1 VGGGVLRGAGQP
13 IGGSQAGT
21 TGPLVD
27 DASQTVNPS
36 PSQAGGGGGVA
47 AVNSVTPPSPT
58 LTFTSVDSGLSQW
71 QLISMTEN
79 TKQGSNSGYG
89 WAPAKQSLDQILRQ
103 ISLEEMADKMGRL
116 FVPTSVI
123 NCISNNTAEPTNS
136 WGSLSGCTTP
146 PRDGDG
152 GGETSLYLDNSIGG
166 LSWAGD
172 ATAES
177 TMPEVTIDTPPPE
190 MMTSEDWNTEANVVY
205 NEEEKEDEKNSW
217 KVTRIEQEASQKKTP
232 AAKESVQSG
241 SLRVATGM
249 DCLGWPGAWNAGTAR
264 NRTYFLYELPL
275 FSPPRFKPPTAGGEQ
290 AFSDSVS
297 KWNNRRLPV
306 FLLST

>member
-1 VGGGVLRGAGQP
+1 MMLSRRSTPPPVKRGGRGCSGQLCDP
-13 IGGSQAGT
+13 
-21 TGPLVD
+21 
-27 DASQTVNPS
+27 
-36 PSQAGGGGGVA
+36 
-47 AVNSVTPPSPT
+47 PPSPT
-58 LTFTSVDSGLSQW
+58 LTFTSVGSGLSQW

-79 TKQGSNSGYG
+79 TNKGSNSGYG

-123 NCISNNTAEPTNS
+123 NCISNNTAEATNS

-152 GGETSLYLDNSIGG
+152 GETTNLYLDNSIGG

-172 ATAES
+172 AAES
-177 TMPEVTIDTPPPE
+177 TIPEVTIDTPPPE
-190 MMTSEDWNTEANVVY
+190 MMTSEDWNTTTWTGMEANVVY
-205 NEEEKEDEKNSW
+205 NEEKEDEKNIH
-217 KVTRIEQEASQKKTP
+217 KKKTP
-232 AAKESVQSG
+232 APAATEPVLG
-241 SLRVATGM
+241 VATSM
-249 DCLGWPGAWNAGTAR
+249 DGLGWPGAWNAGTAR
-264 NRTYFLYELPL
+264 NRTYYLYELPL
-275 FSPPRFKPPTAGGEQ
+275 FSPPRFKPPTGGGEQ

-306 FLLST
+306 FFLST

>member
-1 VGGGVLRGAGQP
+1 MSENNKK
-13 IGGSQAGT
+13 GS
-21 TGPLVD
+21 
-27 DASQTVNPS
+27 
-36 PSQAGGGGGVA
+36 
-47 AVNSVTPPSPT
+47 
-58 LTFTSVDSGLSQW
+58 
-71 QLISMTEN
+71 
-79 TKQGSNSGYG
+79 SGYG

-123 NCISNNTAEPTNS
+123 NCISNNTAEPTSS

-152 GGETSLYLDNSIGG
+152 GETNLYLDNSIGG

-172 ATAES
+172 AADS
-177 TMPEVTIDTPPPE
+177 IIPEVTIDTPPPE
-190 MMTSEDWNTEANVVY
+190 MMTSEDWNTTWTETEANVVY
-205 NEEEKEDEKNSW
+205 NKEEKEDEKNNH
-217 KVTRIEQEASQKKTP
+217 QKKTP
-232 AAKESVQSG
+232 APAVTEPVQCG
-241 SLRVATGM
+241 SLG
-249 DCLGWPGAWNAGTAR
+249 LGWPGAWNAGTAR

-275 FSPPRFKPPTAGGEQ
+275 FSPPRFKPPTAGGGQ

>member
-1 VGGGVLRGAGQP
+1 MSENNKK
-13 IGGSQAGT
+13 GS
-21 TGPLVD
+21 
-27 DASQTVNPS
+27 
-36 PSQAGGGGGVA
+36 
-47 AVNSVTPPSPT
+47 
-58 LTFTSVDSGLSQW
+58 
-71 QLISMTEN
+71 
-79 TKQGSNSGYG
+79 SGYG

-116 FVPTSVI
+116 FVPTI
-123 NCISNNTAEPTNS
+123 NCISSTNNTAEPANS

-152 GGETSLYLDNSIGG
+152 GETTTSLYLDNSIGG

-172 ATAES
+172 AAES

-190 MMTSEDWNTEANVVY
+190 MMTSEDWNTEAETDVVY
-205 NEEEKEDEKNSW
+205 NKEKKEDEKNSW
-217 KVTRIEQEASQKKTP
+217 KVTRTEQEGSQKKTP

-249 DCLGWPGAWNAGTAR
+249 DGPGWPGAWNAGTAR

-275 FSPPRFKPPTAGGEQ
+275 FSPPRFKPPTGGGEQ